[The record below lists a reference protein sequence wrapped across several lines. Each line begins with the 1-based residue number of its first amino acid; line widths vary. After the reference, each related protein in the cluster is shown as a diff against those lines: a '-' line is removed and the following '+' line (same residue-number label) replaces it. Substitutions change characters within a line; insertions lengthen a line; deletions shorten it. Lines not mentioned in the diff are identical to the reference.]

1 MEKLGLELPLLITQ
15 VVNFAI
21 LVFLLQKLLYK
32 PVLKILEERRK
43 KVEEGIE
50 LSAKAKEE
58 LQNAQNE
65 SATIIK
71 KASLEAVNILNEAK
85 KEASLEKQKI
95 VESGK
100 KEITNLRAKHEEELA
115 ERYTELSQQVSKDVI
130 AIATVMVQ
138 KLLPNLL
145 NEKDRKKLFDQNLEK
160 LKATHER

>member
-138 KLLPNLL
+138 KLLPNLIIS
-145 NEKDRKKLFDQNLEK
+145 KASFKYFDLSFMSSFK
-160 LKATHER
+160 FF